1 MIVWN
6 IVRISFRSVLQLFT
20 LMSKYYRL
28 INLLQNYIF
37 VEYKNEAIK
46 LIKRQLFITEGSKSN
61 SKEQTST

>member
-46 LIKRQLFITEGSKSN
+46 LIKRQLFFTEGRKSN